1 MNLTDINTVKRVLGR
16 HGFSFQKSLGQNFI
30 IDDEVCPEMAKRA
43 DIGPDDGV
51 LEIGPGIGVL
61 TVELSKRAKK
71 VVSVE
76 IDTRLIPVLA
86 ETLSECR
93 NVIVIN
99 DDVMKLDLKALLA
112 EQFPDMKVHVVANLP
127 YYITSPIIMHLL
139 EAELP
144 IEDITVMVQSEAAQ
158 RLCAKVGS
166 RDAGAV
172 TVAVDYY
179 AEAKRLF
186 FVGRDSFMPAPKVDS
201 EVISLKLRK
210 QPPVEVKDEKFFFDT
225 VRAAFSQRRKTA
237 VNSIGSLMG
246 IPKEKIVE
254 ALQKV
259 GLPATARAEALTMSQ
274 LAELAN
280 ELSPGR

>member
-30 IDDEVCPEMAKRA
+30 IDDGVCPEMARLA
-43 DIGPDDGV
+43 GIEPEDGV

-76 IDTRLIPVLA
+76 IDARLIPVLA

-99 DDVMKLDLKALLA
+99 ADVMKTDLKALLA
-112 EQFPDMKVHVVANLP
+112 EQFPGMRVHVVANLP

-144 IEDITVMVQSEAAQ
+144 IADITVMVQSEAAQ
-158 RLCAKVGS
+158 RLCAEVGS

-172 TVAVDYY
+172 TVAVDYF

-201 EVISLKLRK
+201 EVIGLKLREK
-210 QPPVEVKDEKFFFDT
+210 PPVEVPDEKFFFDM

-246 IPKEKIVE
+246 IQKEKIVA
-254 ALQKV
+254 ALESA
-259 GLPATARAEALTMSQ
+259 GLPATARAEALSMEQ
-274 LAELAN
+274 LAALSSELF
-280 ELSPGR
+280 SRR